1 MVISMSE
8 KQEIEKLK
16 LQNYVKAKEIEIL
29 RINIINLNKEKN
41 KLEENLK
48 KEKERN
54 FFDFLLEKYRRK
66 KK

>member
-16 LQNYVKAKEIEIL
+16 LQNYVKSKEIEIL

-54 FFDFLLEKYRRK
+54 FFDFLLEKCRRK
-66 KK
+66 K